1 MPGVVQP
8 DEQLEW
14 ERRAGRTA
22 GIAAIV
28 AGALL
33 LLQLFYP
40 AIVGATLDSAREF
53 ERYTRFNDDPDLIYV
68 PYLMQAIAYVA
79 AAVALWYLAKAT
91 FARREQMGRP
101 MQVMAVAGPIANAV
115 AAVLLMIAV
124 LGVAGKVDDL
134 NLPDGVTN
142 AAAGLP
148 GLGANYVVAED
159 AVRDLQTDD
168 ALFTTAAYVDL
179 TANLALGFGL
189 VLVALN
195 AMRAGLLSR
204 FLGILGIIVG
214 VLTVLFRGAG
224 IIEAFW
230 LIALGALFLD
240 RWPNGRGPAW
250 GEVEAI
256 PWPSAVEQ
264 RAAAEREDD
273 DVVDE
278 DEYAD
283 EVGEEEDE
291 YADDGAAEE
300 LEADDEPELAEEPAG
315 QAHPISKKRKKK
327 KRR

>member
-1 MPGVVQP
+1 MPGAVQP

-14 ERRAGRTA
+14 ERRAGRVA
-22 GIAAIV
+22 GIAALI
-28 AGALL
+28 AGAML

-40 AIVGATLDSAREF
+40 ALVGATLDSAREF
-53 ERYTRFNDDPDLIYV
+53 ERYTRFNDQPDLIYV
-68 PYLMQAIAYVA
+68 PYLMQAIGYLA
-79 AAVALWYLAKAT
+79 AAVAFWYLAKAT
-91 FARREQMGRP
+91 FARRTQMGRP
-101 MQVMAVAGPIANAV
+101 MQVMAVLGPVANAL

-148 GLGANYVVAED
+148 GLAANYVVAED

-168 ALFTTAAYVDL
+168 ALFTIAAYVDL

-189 VLVALN
+189 VLVGLN

-250 GEVEAI
+250 GQVEAI

-264 RAAAEREDD
+264 RAAAEAEEDD
-273 DVVDE
+273 EDEDEDIDE

-283 EVGEEEDE
+283 DR
-291 YADDGAAEE
+291 APEE
-300 LEADDEPELAEEPAG
+300 LEAGDEPELEEEPAG
-315 QAHPISKKRKKK
+315 EPHPASKKRKKK